1 MPTGKIIKGI
11 AGFYYV
17 HDGHMVWAC
26 RAAGIFRRLGIKPLV
41 GDDVEFDIT
50 DETDSEGNVVRVFP
64 RKNSLVRPEV
74 ANLDQAM
81 LFFAVASPDPNLGV
95 LDRLLVSMELR
106 GIPCVI
112 AFNKTDL
119 ADRRYELSQAYRS
132 SGYDIMFLSVERGWN
147 IDAVKERLM
156 HKTTVLAGPSGA
168 GKSSFLKK
176 LLPDASVVTGAVSAK
191 IGRGKQT
198 TRHNEIFSIGEN
210 SYVLD
215 TPGFTS
221 FEVSG
226 IDETKLRHCYPE
238 FEEPSRNCRFPD
250 CVHIGEPDCGVK
262 AAIAAGMISAER
274 YQSYK
279 DIYTV
284 LKSARKY

>member
-1 MPTGKIIKGI
+1 
-11 AGFYYV
+11 
-17 HDGHMVWAC
+17 
-26 RAAGIFRRLGIKPLV
+26 
-41 GDDVEFDIT
+41 
-50 DETDSEGNVVRVFP
+50 
-64 RKNSLVRPEV
+64 
-74 ANLDQAM
+74 
-81 LFFAVASPDPNLGV
+81 
-95 LDRLLVSMELR
+95 
-106 GIPCVI
+106 
-112 AFNKTDL
+112 
-119 ADRRYELSQAYRS
+119 
-132 SGYDIMFLSVERGWN
+132 MFLIVQRGWN

-176 LLPDASVVTGAVSAK
+176 LLPDAGVVTGAVSAK

-198 TRHNEIFSIGEN
+198 TRHSEIFSIGEN